1 MEKLS
6 TLGYSIMQG
15 GKNLKRNKMFFFTSV
30 CTITACLFLF
40 GIIFFL
46 VSNVQYMIKHMENS
60 VSVTAFLDEE
70 ITDSQIAQIGM
81 DLKKM
86 QNVEKVDYI
95 SPEQAWENF
104 KSENFEDQQELV
116 DTFADDNPLE
126 DSASY
131 EIYVKDVEEQSQL
144 VESLEKMDGIRKVN
158 CSDQTVKSLTT
169 FNRLVSVVSMFVI
182 AILIA
187 VSLFLISTTITVG
200 ISMRKE
206 EIGIM
211 RLIGATD
218 FFVQGPFIVEGIVI
232 GLLGA
237 IIPLFGLVIIYYR
250 LVDWIATK
258 FSLLSEWLVFL
269 DLRSE
274 FVILAPSCLAI
285 GVGIGLLGSC
295 LTVKKHLRV

>member
-1 MEKLS
+1 
-6 TLGYSIMQG
+6 
-15 GKNLKRNKMFFFTSV
+15 
-30 CTITACLFLF
+30 
-40 GIIFFL
+40 
-46 VSNVQYMIKHMENS
+46 
-60 VSVTAFLDEE
+60 
-70 ITDSQIAQIGM
+70 
-81 DLKKM
+81 M

-144 VESLEKMDGIRKVN
+144 VESLVKMDGIRKVN
-158 CSDQTVKSLTT
+158 CSDQTVKALTT